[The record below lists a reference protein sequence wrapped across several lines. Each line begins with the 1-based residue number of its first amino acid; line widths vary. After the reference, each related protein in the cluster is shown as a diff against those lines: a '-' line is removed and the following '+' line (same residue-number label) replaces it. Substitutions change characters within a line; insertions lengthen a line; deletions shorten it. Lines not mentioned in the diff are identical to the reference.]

1 MCSYFS
7 LIALVLTDQVLS
19 LSWLDQ
25 GCDMSVSLGVMIP
38 LEMPEITVLKRLNFT
53 GQCSSGGKKKV
64 LEKWSDFHSQQWNK
78 THRIKGSES
87 ATCYS
92 YITFSIINSDTSM
105 MNDGQLKYGP
115 FPEVRN
121 KKKSQKRDGHL
132 NCKSSTKTLLGRLM
146 VDFGVLIKLSWN
158 CSD

>member
-53 GQCSSGGKKKV
+53 GQCSSGEKKKKIRPRKV
-64 LEKWSDFHSQQWNK
+64 K
-78 THRIKGSES
+78 
-87 ATCYS
+87 
-92 YITFSIINSDTSM
+92 
-105 MNDGQLKYGP
+105 
-115 FPEVRN
+115 
-121 KKKSQKRDGHL
+121 
-132 NCKSSTKTLLGRLM
+132 
-146 VDFGVLIKLSWN
+146 
-158 CSD
+158 